1 MTGMMRMITVEM
13 GNDWND
19 ENENSDFE
27 KLL

>member
-19 ENENSDFE
+19 ENDNSDFE

>member
-1 MTGMMRMITVEM
+1 MTGMMRMKTVEM

-19 ENENSDFE
+19 ENDNSDFE